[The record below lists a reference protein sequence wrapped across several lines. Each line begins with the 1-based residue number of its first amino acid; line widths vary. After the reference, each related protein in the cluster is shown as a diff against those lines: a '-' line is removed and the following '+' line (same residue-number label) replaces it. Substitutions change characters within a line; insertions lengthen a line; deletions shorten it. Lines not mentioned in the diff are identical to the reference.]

1 MLNIWGGSIQMRLFK
16 EKLAWAAPIA
26 VILIIA
32 LFSVNLF
39 AQGDPKVRN
48 LPVALIVNDAG
59 DHVDAVKSAIKQISK
74 GTADE
79 EPMLAFTNE
88 EEADIEKLFEDKKY
102 YAAFVIP
109 EGYNDTLQNAMTE
122 NSSATLKVYI
132 NQGYNMTGANYAKT
146 ALNTLIMQLSNQYS
160 TNFLAQMD
168 GQQIDAAQ
176 AAVLVNPIVFEEKI
190 FNPITASTA
199 NGSAPTLMAVPAWV
213 GALIGGFI
221 LFLSTSNILKKE
233 SLTRKQTLRLMGG
246 QILFGIII
254 ALFSGFTVATLA
266 QIAGINMPGYFL
278 VASFISF
285 AAFCFFLLVTA
296 ITAWIGK
303 PAITLFMVVMLLG
316 MGVLMTPKEM
326 LPDFFVNFI
335 RPWVPIRFASEGLR
349 EIFYFHSGFYTGG
362 SFLTIAGIGIVGLVI
377 YVLSIFKP
385 VRNQKT
391 SAH

>member
-1 MLNIWGGSIQMRLFK
+1 MKLFK

-39 AQGDPKVRN
+39 AQGDPKVKN
-48 LPVALIVNDAG
+48 LPVAFIVNDEG
-59 DHVDAVKSAIKQISK
+59 QHTEAVKTAVKQMSK
-74 GTADE
+74 GTDGE
-79 EPMLAFTNE
+79 DPMLAFTKEKE
-88 EEADIEKLFEDKKY
+88 ENIEKLFDDKEY
-102 YAAFVIP
+102 YAALVIP
-109 EGYNDTLQNAMTE
+109 EGYNESVNNAMKDRVP
-122 NSSATLKVYI
+122 ATLKVYI

-146 ALNTLIMQLSNQYS
+146 ALNGLVTQLSSQYS
-160 TNFLAQMD
+160 ANFIEQM
-168 GQQIDAAQ
+168 GGKQIGADQ
-176 AAVLVNPIVFEEKI
+176 ASVLVSPVVAEEKI

-199 NGSAPTLMAVPAWV
+199 NGSAPTLLAVPAWV

-221 LFLSTSNILKKE
+221 VFLAISNIFKKE
-233 SLTRKQTLRLMGG
+233 RLTRKQTLGLMGG
-246 QILFGIII
+246 QVLFGLII

-266 QIAGINMPGYFL
+266 SLAGINMPSYFL
-278 VASFISF
+278 VACFVSF
-285 AAFCFFLLVTA
+285 AAFCFFLLVSA

-349 EIFYFHSGFYTGG
+349 DIFYFGSGFYTGG
-362 SFLTIAGIGIVGLVI
+362 SFNTIAGIGIAGLVI
-377 YVLSIFKP
+377 YFLSIFK
-385 VRNQKT
+385 
-391 SAH
+391 SAPGKNS

>member
-1 MLNIWGGSIQMRLFK
+1 MRLFK

-39 AQGDPKVRN
+39 AQGNPKVKN
-48 LPVALIVNDAG
+48 LPVALIVNDNGQHTETVEA
-59 DHVDAVKSAIKQISK
+59 AVKQMSK
-74 GTADE
+74 GADGE
-79 EPMLAFTNE
+79 EPMLAFTKVSEKNIE
-88 EEADIEKLFEDKKY
+88 ELFNGKEY
-102 YAAFVIP
+102 YAALVIP
-109 EGYNDTLQNAMTE
+109 EGYNESLNNA
-122 NSSATLKVYI
+122 LKERTPAALKIYI

-146 ALNTLIMQLSNQYS
+146 ALNGLVAQLSSQYS
-160 TNFLAQMD
+160 SSFIAQMD
-168 GQQIDAAQ
+168 GQKIEASQ
-176 AAVLVNPIVFEEKI
+176 AAVLTDPIAAEEKV
-190 FNPITASTA
+190 FNAITASTA
-199 NGSAPTLMAVPAWV
+199 NGSAPTLLAVPAWV

-221 LFLSTSNILKKE
+221 VFLASSNIVKRE

-246 QILFGIII
+246 QILFGLII

-266 QIAGINMPGYFL
+266 SIAGINMPSYFL
-278 VASFISF
+278 VACFVSF
-285 AAFCFFLLVTA
+285 AAFCFFLLVSA

-349 EIFYFHSGFYTGG
+349 DIFYFGSGFYTGG
-362 SFLTIAGIGIVGLVI
+362 SFNTIAGIGIAGLVI
-377 YVLSIFKP
+377 YFLSIFKP
-385 VRNQKT
+385 APRKN
-391 SAH
+391 S